1 MRFSNLAPTI
11 IFIVVVDS
19 LYAHHTSE
27 KGGLYLMKCSS
38 QTVQNL
44 PYKKLCKM
52 KKKLLHVFSYTLKAF
67 CYNILLYAN
76 LLAMNTCIIR

>member
-19 LYAHHTSE
+19 LYAQHTSE
-27 KGGLYLMKCSS
+27 KGGLYSMKCSS

-52 KKKLLHVFSYTLKAF
+52 KKKTVFSYTLKAF

>member
-27 KGGLYLMKCSS
+27 KGGLYSMKCSS

-52 KKKLLHVFSYTLKAF
+52 KKKTTTRVFLHIES
-67 CYNILLYAN
+67 ILL
-76 LLAMNTCIIR
+76 